1 MALASPFPDVEIPD
15 VSVPEFVLA
24 AGRDRPGAPALID
37 GLSGDV
43 ITHGQLAAYVDRVA
57 AALHARGLRTGDV
70 VAVFCPNT
78 PWFPV
83 VFHGIAAAGCVMSPI
98 NSLYTPDE
106 IAFQLRDSGAKVLVT
121 VSPFLDR
128 ARAAVADTPVDE
140 VVVLDGAEGHASM
153 RDLLTTDAP
162 SVRVDIDPAEDLV
175 TLPYSSG
182 TTGLPKGVML
192 THRNLVANVAQCRP
206 LIRMGADERIIAV
219 LPFFHIY
226 GLTVLM
232 NQGLAWGGAVV
243 TLPRFDLED
252 FLRTIQDHRI
262 TRAFVAPPIV
272 LALAKHPLVD
282 AYDLSSLTSVTSG
295 AAPLDE
301 QLALAA
307 QARLRKGADTG
318 VTVAQ
323 GYGMTE
329 LSPVSHT
336 TPDIGAEPPG
346 VAPGSVPKGSVGFA
360 VPNSECR
367 LVDPATG
374 EDAGP
379 GERGELWVRG
389 PNVMKGYL
397 NNPAATAE
405 TIDAQG
411 WLHTGDVAVV
421 DENGC
426 YTVVDRVKE
435 LIKYKGYQ
443 VAPAELEAVLIG
455 HPEIADAAVIGVPD
469 RDSGE
474 ELPKAFVV
482 RAPGSALTAEAVM
495 EYMAGKVAP
504 HKKIRV
510 VEFIEQ
516 VPKSAAGKILRK
528 DLRAAG

>member
-1 MALASPFPDVEIPD
+1 VALASPYPDVEIPD
-15 VSVPEFVLA
+15 LSVPAYVLA
-24 AGRDRPGAPALID
+24 AGKERPDAPALID
-37 GLSGDV
+37 GLKGDT

-57 AALHARGLRTGDV
+57 AALHARGLRKGDV

-78 PWFPV
+78 PWYPV

-106 IAFQLRDSGAKVLVT
+106 IAFQLKDSGAKILIT
-121 VSPFLDR
+121 ISLFMDR
-128 ARAAVADTPVDE
+128 ASVAVEQSPVDE
-140 VVVLDGAEGHASM
+140 IIVMDGMDGHANLL
-153 RDLLTTDAP
+153 DLLGSDAP
-162 SVRVDIDPAEDLV
+162 SVQVDIDPANDLV

-192 THRNLVANVAQCRP
+192 THRNLVANVAQTRP
-206 LIRMGADERIIAV
+206 LIDLQDEERIIAV

-232 NQGLAWGGAVV
+232 NQGLQWGGTVV

-252 FLRTIQDHRI
+252 FLRVIQDHKI
-262 TRAFVAPPIV
+262 TRAFVAPPIL

-282 AYDLSSLTSVTSG
+282 KYDLSSLRSILSG

-307 QARLRKGADTG
+307 EQRLRKGADTG

-336 TPDIGAEPPG
+336 TPDEGHEPPG
-346 VAPGSVPKGSVGFA
+346 ATDDVPKGSVGFA
-360 VPNSECR
+360 IPNTECR
-367 LVDPATG
+367 LINPETG
-374 EDAGP
+374 EDAAP
-379 GERGELWVRG
+379 GDRGELWIRG
-389 PNVMKGYL
+389 PQVMKGYL
-397 NNPAATAE
+397 NNPQATASTVDTE
-405 TIDAQG
+405 G
-411 WLHTGDVAVV
+411 WLHTGDVAIV
-421 DENGC
+421 DDQGR

-469 RDSGE
+469 KESGE

-482 RAPGSALTAEAVM
+482 RSPGSELTEEAVM

-504 HKKIRV
+504 HKKIRF
-510 VEFIEQ
+510 VEFIDA
-516 VPKSAAGKILRK
+516 VPKSSAGKILRK
-528 DLRAAG
+528 DLKARV

>member
-1 MALASPFPDVEIPD
+1 VALASPYPDVEIPD
-15 VSVPEFVLA
+15 LSVPQFVLA
-24 AGRDRPGAPALID
+24 AGKDRPDAPALID
-37 GLSGDV
+37 GLKGDV
-43 ITHGQLAAYVDRVA
+43 ITHGQFAAYVDRVA
-57 AALHARGLRTGDV
+57 ANLHARGLRKGDV

-106 IAFQLRDSGAKVLVT
+106 IAFQLKDSGAKILIT
-121 VSPFLDR
+121 IGLFMER
-128 ARAAVADTPVDE
+128 AGAAVEKSPVNE
-140 VVVLDGAEGHASM
+140 IVVLDGAEGHANLF
-153 RDLLTTDAP
+153 DLLGADAP
-162 SVRVDIDPAEDLV
+162 SVQVDIDPANDLV

-192 THRNLVANVAQCRP
+192 THRNLVANVSQCRP
-206 LIRMGADERIIAV
+206 LIDLTENERIIAV

-252 FLRTIQDHRI
+252 FLRTIQDQKI
-262 TRAFVAPPIV
+262 TRAFVAPPIL

-282 AYDLSSLTSVTSG
+282 QYDLSSLTSILSG

-301 QLALAA
+301 QLALAV
-307 QARLRKGADTG
+307 QDRLRKGADTG

-336 TPDIGAEPPG
+336 TPDEGCEPPG
-346 VAPGSVPKGSVGFA
+346 VTGDVPKGSVGYA
-360 VPNSECR
+360 IPNTECR
-367 LVDPATG
+367 LVDPGNG
-374 EDAGP
+374 EDAAP
-379 GERGELWVRG
+379 GASGELWIRG
-389 PNVMKGYL
+389 PQVMKGYL
-397 NNPAATAE
+397 NNEKATNE
-405 TIDAQG
+405 TVDADG

-421 DENGC
+421 DDRGI

-443 VAPAELEAVLIG
+443 VAPAELEAVLIN
-455 HPEIADAAVIGVPD
+455 HPEIADAAVIGVPEKE
-469 RDSGE
+469 SGE

-482 RAPGSALTAEAVM
+482 RAPGSELTEEAVM
-495 EYMAGKVAP
+495 AYMAEKVAP
-504 HKKIRV
+504 HKKIRF
-510 VEFIEQ
+510 VEFIDS

-528 DLRAAG
+528 DLKARL